1 MCLLNRASQVMR
13 TVRSR
18 WASTLLSAFPLV
30 IINYWIALPR
40 YRAKRAFIHVKS
52 HLPNITPVNQVI
64 NQSTLLFEYSV
75 YLVQK
80 PTGQKII
87 RLSLVCTQTFF
98 PFFMDNHYE
107 GMKTTTSAWAS
118 AQLIPRGFI
127 FTSLLKGLGKNKRSV
142 QQTKLSFT
150 VRCTLAKMPNFNLN
164 SNSVLKNA
172 LWYKRV
178 LGFISILIIFFQV
191 TFVLFF

>member
-18 WASTLLSAFPLV
+18 GASTLLSAFPLV

-107 GMKTTTSAWAS
+107 GMKTTTSA
-118 AQLIPRGFI
+118 
-127 FTSLLKGLGKNKRSV
+127 
-142 QQTKLSFT
+142 
-150 VRCTLAKMPNFNLN
+150 
-164 SNSVLKNA
+164 
-172 LWYKRV
+172 
-178 LGFISILIIFFQV
+178 
-191 TFVLFF
+191 